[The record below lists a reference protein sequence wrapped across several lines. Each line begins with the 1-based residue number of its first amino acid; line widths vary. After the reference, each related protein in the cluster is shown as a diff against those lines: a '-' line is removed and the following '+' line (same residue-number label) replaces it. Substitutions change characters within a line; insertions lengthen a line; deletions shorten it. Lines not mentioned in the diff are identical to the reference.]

1 MTTHLKINLAI
12 FFILIFHGFVVAQG
26 KSDLPLFTNEEP
38 IEVRLG
44 FSTKELKKE
53 KADSVYFPSI
63 LHFRVSGGEWDSI
76 KVDLRARGNFRRNQ
90 CFFPPIRIK
99 IKKKDSNGTLFEGNK
114 ALKLV
119 VPCKNAK
126 TDNDQIVK
134 EYLCYKLN
142 EQVTPYFFSTRLV
155 NLTLIDESSKNPKP
169 YEVKAFLIEDDD
181 LVAERADS
189 KIAKGRQ
196 ILPGRLQEVSAIRVD
211 FFEYMIANTDWS
223 AVAQHNIKV
232 MQTANNDFIP
242 VAYDFDMSGIV
253 HAYYST
259 TSELL
264 NISSVRERM
273 YRGFCRSDAAMQ
285 QVREEYLVAEP
296 KIMELVDGFGSELS
310 AKDIND
316 IKKYLGEFFDILKND
331 KKFNDEILSKC
342 RTN

>member
-1 MTTHLKINLAI
+1 MKNQLKINLTL
-12 FFILIFHGFVVAQG
+12 FLVLIFQGFVLAQG
-26 KSDLPLFTNEEP
+26 KSDLPLFSSEEA

-63 LHFRVSGGEWDSI
+63 MHFRTPGGEWDSI

-99 IKKKDSNGTLFEGNK
+99 VKKKDSNGTIFEGNK

-126 TDNDQIVK
+126 ADNDQIVK
-134 EYLCYKLN
+134 ELLCYKLN
-142 EQVTPYFFSTRLV
+142 EQVTPYFFSTRSV
-155 NLTLIDESSKNPKP
+155 NLTLTDEGSKNPKS
-169 YEVKAFLIEDDD
+169 YELKAFLIEDDD

-189 KIAKGRQ
+189 KIAKGKQ
-196 ILPGRLQEVSAIRVD
+196 ILPGRLQEVAAVRID
-211 FFEYMIANTDWS
+211 FFEFMIANTDWS
-223 AVAQHNIKV
+223 SVAQHNIKV
-232 MQTANNDFIP
+232 MQTPNNDFIP
-242 VAYDFDMSGIV
+242 IAYDFDMSGIV

-264 NISSVRERM
+264 NISSVRERV

-285 QVREEYLVAEP
+285 QVREEYLAAES
-296 KIMELVDGFGSELS
+296 KIMEVVDGFEPELGSKEV
-310 AKDIND
+310 AD

-331 KKFNDEILSKC
+331 KQFNEQILSKC
-342 RTN
+342 RTS